1 MRHLTRLLA
10 VVAVASL
17 ALTMFGCPKKCVKPD
32 EPIAPPPP
40 PMETAEIIDQFEDM
54 GAPVE
59 PVEPGGEMGELGLQT
74 IHFDFDMSAIRAG
87 DGKKL
92 EANAAAL
99 KQAADE
105 GMKPAVSVEGHC
117 DPVGTSEYNMALG
130 LRRAEAAK
138 AFLVKLGVPA
148 GQLSC
153 VSFGE
158 ERLVTQ
164 KEDEFELNR
173 RVEFKTVEK

>member
-1 MRHLTRLLA
+1 

-17 ALTMFGCPKKCVKPD
+17 ALTMFGCPKKCVKPE

-40 PMETAEIIDQFEDM
+40 AMQTAEIIDEFED
-54 GAPVE
+54 GGQTG
-59 PVEPGGEMGELGLQT
+59 EPGDGEMGELGLQT
-74 IHFDFDMSAIRAG
+74 IHFDFDMSAIRSG
-87 DGKKL
+87 DARKL
-92 EANAAAL
+92 EGNAAAL
-99 KQAADE
+99 KQAAE
-105 GMKPAVSVEGHC
+105 AGMKPAVSVEGHC

-138 AFLVKLGVPA
+138 GFLVKLGVPA
-148 GQLSC
+148 AQLSC